1 MRRVASAYRW
11 GDIHQPKVRGMG
23 LRITSEATE
32 VLKRSLEMAS
42 VDRSS
47 EAGVRLRAATGLG
60 GGTDIQVE
68 LASGPTDGEQKI
80 DCDGINVYVDPSVAE
95 LYPDA
100 VVALE
105 PQHETI
111 VVRPTTA
118 DDDPAADPL

>member
-1 MRRVASAYRW
+1 M
-11 GDIHQPKVRGMG
+11 GM
-23 LRITSEATE
+23 RITDEAVA

-47 EAGVRLRAATGLG
+47 GAGVRLRGTKALG
-60 GGTDIQVE
+60 GGSEVQVE
-68 LASGPTDGEQKI
+68 LAAGPSAGETHLE
-80 DCDGINVYVDPSVAE
+80 CDGINVYVDPTVAE

-111 VVRPTTA
+111 VVRPA
-118 DDDPAADPL
+118 IPDEDVAVD